1 MKKLSLILVALVLSA
16 CGSGGG
22 DGGVDVGVN
31 PTLPPPVLNPS
42 VDAFFTR
49 VNGFASFTSETEEPG
64 DISLVNVTEP
74 DTTEPEML

>member
-16 CGSGGG
+16 CGSGG

-31 PTLPPPVLNPS
+31 PTLPPPVINPS

-49 VNGFASFTSETEEPG
+49 VNGFASFTSETEEPA

-74 DTTEPEML
+74 ETTEPELL